1 MMNKRYQVNIR
12 LDQDLIEEIDRLA
25 SEDAVDRSEMAR
37 RLLDHGVASRRKRRA
52 LEEYRSGNVTAWRA
66 AELAGVSLYEML
78 DRIHD
83 AGIAYDLDTDVLER
97 VGALAGRASAVGEGS
112 ATYGADSGVGSGQD
126 DEASGISA
134 LRRQFKPDRVVSLFV
149 GESAPAGRT
158 HFYRASSNLFR
169 ATREAFAL
177 AFEPEAI
184 SDGPRFLRDFQ
195 DRGCWL
201 VDLVDRPVNRLG
213 DKERQA
219 LVSDGVAGLAQT
231 IADVQ
236 PEHIIAVKAT
246 IDDEV
251 RAAMEVAGVEAEL
264 VALPFPVRQW
274 RAVYVRKLAESLRRW
289 G

>member
-1 MMNKRYQVNIR
+1 MNKRYQVNIR
-12 LDQDLIEEIDRLA
+12 LGRDLVEEIDRLA

-37 RLLDHGVASRRKRRA
+37 RLLDHGVATRRKRRA

-83 AGIAYDLDTDVLER
+83 EGIAYDLDTDVLDR
-97 VGALAGRASAVGEGS
+97 IGALAGRATAVSEGS
-112 ATYGADSGVGSGQD
+112 ATHGTDNGVVSGQS
-126 DEASGISA
+126 DEASGISVR
-134 LRRQFKPDRVVSLFV
+134 RRQFKPELVVTLFV
-149 GESAPAGRT
+149 GESAPAGGT

-169 ATREAFAL
+169 ASREAFAL
-177 AFEPEAI
+177 AFGPEAV

-201 VDLVDRPVNRLG
+201 VDLVDQPVNRLG

-219 LVSDGVAGLAQT
+219 LVSDGVAGLAQI

-236 PEHIIAVKAT
+236 PEHVIAVKAT

-251 RAAMEVAGVEAEL
+251 RAAMKVAGIEVDL
-264 VALPFPVRQW
+264 LALPFPVRQW
-274 RAVYVRKLAESLRRW
+274 RAVYVRKLAEALRRW